1 MHNQRK
7 LGEIMLN
14 PKIIQGSRLRTHRRK
29 GLSQVITTLI
39 ILVVAILL
47 ASVVCYFAIN
57 VVSTRVQEESLS
69 VVKQHIWNNATGI
82 IGTPSYSLASIM
94 VTNTGGRD
102 VVISEIA
109 VRGQACPW
117 NDTGG
122 AVDKF
127 IVYCT
132 SENPVSSDLTY
143 TPNFN
148 STGGVNYVMVGTT
161 QYNFSVANSPLILKS
176 GDTMLVYI
184 VNPDSI
190 SVNDV
195 GLTVGITIFSAQ
207 ASYMIETNVQA
218 VSSS

>member
-1 MHNQRK
+1 MIKVLKN
-7 LGEIMLN
+7 
-14 PKIIQGSRLRTHRRK
+14 RRA
-29 GLSQVITTLI
+29 LSTVVTTLI
-39 ILVVAILL
+39 ILVVAVLL
-47 ASVVCYFAIN
+47 ATVVTYYAIN

-69 VVKQHIWNNATGI
+69 VVKQHVWNNATGI
-82 IGTPSYSLASIM
+82 IGSPSYALAALM

-102 VVISEIA
+102 VVINEIA

-117 NDTGG
+117 NNT
-122 AVDKF
+122 ASTPDKF

-132 SENPVSSDLTY
+132 TENAVSNDLSY

-148 STGGVNYVMVGTT
+148 FTGGINYVMVGTT
-161 QYNFSVANSPLILKS
+161 QYNFTVATNPLILKS

-195 GLTVGITIFSAQ
+195 GLTVGITIHSAQ
-207 ASYMIETNVQA
+207 AIYYRETNVEA

>member
-1 MHNQRK
+1 MIKFLKN
-7 LGEIMLN
+7 
-14 PKIIQGSRLRTHRRK
+14 RRA
-29 GLSQVITTLI
+29 LSTTVTTLI
-39 ILVVAILL
+39 ILVVAVLL
-47 ASVVCYFAIN
+47 ATVVTYFAIN

-69 VVKQHIWNNATGI
+69 VVKQHVWCNATGI
-82 IGTPSYSLASIM
+82 IGSPSYALASLM

-102 VVISEIA
+102 VVINTIE
-109 VRGQACPW
+109 VRGQVCPW

-122 AVDKF
+122 ATDKF
-127 IVYCT
+127 ILYCT
-132 SENPVSSDLTY
+132 TENPISNDLSY

-148 STGGVNYVMVGTT
+148 STGGINYVMVGAT
-161 QYNFSVANSPLILKS
+161 QYNFTVATNPLILKS

-195 GLTVGITIFSAQ
+195 GLSVGITIFSAQ
-207 ASYMIETNVQA
+207 AAYYRETNVQA